1 MSESRANLEQILEL
15 LLAEENEQAEELLH
29 EYVVAKARQQYERVL
44 DESEEVEKDL
54 DESEEVDESSCGS
67 DDEDLEEMMDHS
79 NPSEN
84 FKRDV
89 AGVTDIAD
97 EVAEDEYTL
106 EGDDEDDAEMGMDM
120 DDMDDMDDM
129 GDMDAEEGDV
139 EDKIDDLEDELQ
151 ALKAEFEKLMSD
163 DDEAEDDAED
173 ARDDAMDADAE
184 ENAFGAA
191 EIEESEYDLDE
202 DFDTLEEATKLS
214 DQVSPQST
222 TKLNVPD
229 PGADNNQSPF
239 TKTPGAKSGKGGKP
253 VHMTDGGEGDHGE
266 KGSSN
271 PQDPGNHN
279 MNIDP
284 KSNAG
289 QQTKA
294 KLSVPNPGADGSNGK
309 SPFTKQPS

>member
-44 DESEEVEKDL
+44 DESEEVEEEL

-67 DDEDLEEMMDHS
+67 KKPKNEDEDLEEMMNQE
-79 NPSEN
+79 NPSADYVE
-84 FKRDV
+84 DV
-89 AGVTDIAD
+89 RAIGR
-97 EVAEDEYTL
+97 EVDEDEFAM
-106 EGDDEDDAEMGMDM
+106 EEDDEDDM
-120 DDMDDMDDM
+120 DM
-129 GDMDAEEGDV
+129 GDMDMDMDSEEGDV

-163 DDEAEDDAED
+163 DDEAEDDADD
-173 ARDDAMDADAE
+173 AMDDAMDADATKI
-184 ENAFGAA
+184 NFDQD

-253 VHMTDGGEGDHGE
+253 VHITDGGEGDHGE

-309 SPFTKQPS
+309 SPFTNQPS

>member
-44 DESEEVEKDL
+44 DESEEVEDL
-54 DESEEVDESSCGS
+54 DESEEEVDESSCGS
-67 DDEDLEEMMDHS
+67 KKKDEDLEEMMDHS
-79 NPSEN
+79 NPSEDYVN
-84 FKRDV
+84 DV
-89 AGVTDIAD
+89 TAIGR
-97 EVAEDEYTL
+97 EVDEDEFAM
-106 EGDDEDDAEMGMDM
+106 EEDDEDDMDM
-120 DDMDDMDDM
+120 GDMDMGDM
-129 GDMDAEEGDV
+129 DMDAEEGDV
-139 EDKIDDLEDELQ
+139 EDKIDDLEDELA

-163 DDEAEDDAED
+163 DDEAEDDADD
-173 ARDDAMDADAE
+173 AMDDAMDADATE
-184 ENAFGAA
+184 IDFDQD

-253 VHMTDGGEGDHGE
+253 VHITDGGEGDHGE

>member
-44 DESEEVEKDL
+44 DESEEVEDL
-54 DESEEVDESSCGS
+54 DESEEEVDESSCGS
-67 DDEDLEEMMDHS
+67 KKKDEDLEEMMDHS
-79 NPSEN
+79 DPSADYVE
-84 FKRDV
+84 DV
-89 AGVTDIAD
+89 TAISDEVEAD
-97 EVAEDEYTL
+97 EFG
-106 EGDDEDDAEMGMDM
+106 EGDDEDDGEM
-120 DDMDDMDDM
+120 DM
-129 GDMDAEEGDV
+129 GDDGDV

-163 DDEAEDDAED
+163 DDDAEDDAEGAMD
-173 ARDDAMDADAE
+173 AAMDADAD
-184 ENAFGAA
+184 
-191 EIEESEYDLDE
+191 EIEFDDQEMESVEYDLDE
-202 DFDTLEEATKLS
+202 DFDENLEEATKLS

-253 VHMTDGGEGDHGE
+253 VHITDGGEGDHGE